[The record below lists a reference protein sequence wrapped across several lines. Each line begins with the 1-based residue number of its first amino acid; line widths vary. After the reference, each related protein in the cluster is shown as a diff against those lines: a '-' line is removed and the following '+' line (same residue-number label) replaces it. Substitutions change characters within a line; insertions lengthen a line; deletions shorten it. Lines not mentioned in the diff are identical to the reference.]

1 MLIEISITEPDI
13 YSTEPASL
21 FEEEGSLWLW
31 ALPKLLLWDRPVRW
45 LFSFVSSEKREGDLW
60 GLDEAGNLLIVEA
73 KRIPGERNPFR
84 KLLHFE
90 SNPKRKSNSGQTAR
104 RWVSTATLGGRF
116 EERA

>member
-73 KRIPGERNPFR
+73 KRILDP
-84 KLLHFE
+84 
-90 SNPKRKSNSGQTAR
+90 A
-104 RWVSTATLGGRF
+104 V
-116 EERA
+116 